1 MSSPHNHGHSHGSG
15 GCGGHGGHGHGQAGL
30 NGEEFGI
37 QYSLYQRIDLL
48 NVSCLNEEV
57 ENSGRD
63 VFKPWEERK
72 NRDKVRFQNTNK
84 KIRTNSH
91 QRHLFRINNQCPN

>member
-37 QYSLYQRIDLL
+37 QYSLYQRIDLQ

-84 KIRTNSH
+84 IVK
-91 QRHLFRINNQCPN
+91 PNL